1 MNKVVLEYKKNIV
14 SYDRNELLKRLEAA
28 LRPKRFAH
36 VQRVEQM
43 AIKLARIN
51 GVDEELASIAGLV
64 HDYAK
69 QRPDEDFIKTIKD
82 YKMDPDLLNYGN
94 YIWHGYVGWILV
106 KNELGISNVD
116 VLKAVE
122 YHTIGAPYMSKL
134 TQIVYMADYIEE
146 GREFEGVDKARQITF
161 DNLQNGVAYQAFH
174 TLNYVVTKHE
184 TPIYPK
190 TIDTFNAWVPTS
202 ELYRKD

>member
-1 MNKVVLEYKKNIV
+1 MDKVVLDYHENIV
-14 SYDRNELLKRLEAA
+14 SYDRDELVKRLDDA
-28 LRPKRFAH
+28 LRPNRFAH

-43 AIKLARIN
+43 AIKLARMN

-82 YKMDPDLLNYGN
+82 YKLDPDLLNYGSA
-94 YIWHGYVGWILV
+94 IWHGYVGWILI
-106 KNELGISNVD
+106 KNELGITNVD
-116 VLKAVE
+116 ILDAVK

-134 TQIVYMADYIEE
+134 AQIVYMADYIEE
-146 GREFEGVDKARQITF
+146 GRDFPGVEEARQITF
-161 DNLQNGVAYQAFH
+161 DNLQNGVAYQTYH
-174 TLNYVVTKHE
+174 TLNYMVEKHVA
-184 TPIYPK
+184 IYPK
-190 TIDTFNAWVPTS
+190 TLDTFNAWVPTS